1 MMCCCKGLNINID
14 KNEEILYIKRY
25 NFFSKLDVVYGDM
38 NIDMVEINMIKCVD
52 WLKFIVILG
61 DKIFGIYFI

>member
-1 MMCCCKGLNINID
+1 M
-14 KNEEILYIKRY
+14 YIKRY
-25 NFFSKLDVVYGDM
+25 NFFSKLDVVYEDM
-38 NIDMVEINMIKCVD
+38 NIDMVDINMIKCVD